1 MNELKATHGMRRFW
15 IVAIV
20 VALFLALAFGIARLF
35 SLRFAQGDIYPPYS
49 SLRTDPLGS
58 KALADA
64 IGELPGFRV
73 ERNFRPASQLKVS
86 PSAAIAYL
94 GIEYQT
100 EVDAKEFGEVESMVK
115 RGGRLIITFVP
126 ELKRLVSPPTP
137 GPTAATPAPASSNP
151 NPAPA
156 ATPAPTP
163 TRSNKRSRTL
173 FGNREPS
180 FDEAAEAWGVA
191 FDVAEDKKERD
202 FMHAAATPDESE
214 KNLERSVPWHT
225 ALYFKDLDPAWRT
238 LYRRDKEP
246 VVIERSF
253 GKGSIILCTDSYFLS
268 NEGLRIARA
277 PRLIARVIGPPGTI
291 VFDEYHHGVAENPNV
306 AGLVRKHG
314 LGGAVLA
321 LLGVAAL
328 FVWKNAMTFL
338 PPQKTNDDATAQVV
352 GFDAS
357 EGFINLLRRGV
368 PPARILT
375 VCVDA
380 WRKSR
385 GQRIRDTENA
395 HVESVLRA
403 HTGRTAKDAAAG
415 YRTIAAGLN
424 RN

>member
-1 MNELKATHGMRRFW
+1 MNEVKVTQGMRRFW
-15 IVAIV
+15 IVAVV
-20 VALFLALAFGIARLF
+20 VALVLALAFGIARLF

-58 KALADA
+58 KVLADA
-64 IGELPGFRV
+64 IDELPGFRV
-73 ERNFRPASQLKVS
+73 ERNFRPASRLKVP
-86 PSAAIAYL
+86 PSATIAYL
-94 GIEYQT
+94 GIEYST
-100 EVDAKEFGEVESMVK
+100 RVDEKEFDEVESMVK
-115 RGGRLIITFVP
+115 RGGRLIITFAP
-126 ELKRLVSPPTP
+126 EQKRLASTPTP
-137 GPTAATPAPASSNP
+137 GPTTSTPAPASSKSNT
-151 NPAPA
+151 APA

-163 TRSNKRSRTL
+163 T
-173 FGNREPS
+173 PS
-180 FDEAAEAWGVA
+180 TKPSPRPFSFRGLNFDEAAEDWGVS
-191 FDVAEDKKERD
+191 FDLAEDKERD
-202 FMHAAATPDESE
+202 FMHAAATPDELE
-214 KNLERSVPWHT
+214 KNLDPSVPWHT

-268 NEGLRIARA
+268 NEGLRTARA
-277 PRLIARVIGPPGTI
+277 PRLLARIIGPPGTI
-291 VFDEYHHGVAENPNV
+291 IFDEYHNGVAENPNV

-314 LGGAVLA
+314 LGSAVLA

-328 FVWKNAMTFL
+328 FVWKNAVSFL
-338 PPQKTNDDATAQVV
+338 PPRKTNDEASAHVV

-368 PPARILT
+368 PPARVIA

-385 GQRIRDTENA
+385 GHRIRDVENA

-403 HTGRTAKDAAAG
+403 HTGRTAKDAAAA